1 MKKFLLLVVGV
12 FFSVSC
18 MTAQAE
24 DVQFPSDWS
33 KWNKQKTKLSGLNSL
48 PSCDGENAA
57 VSQFPQIY
65 QKAVET
71 YCGLRANGPGHVDI
85 LVNPAVQKN
94 YDARDGKMPDGANMI
109 LRFDGA
115 KLLLV
120 TEHKGGK
127 PYYGVFTEDGKK
139 VVSDGPLSAETCQSC
154 HTAYQSF
161 CKNGQC
167 GSRQ

>member
-1 MKKFLLLVVGV
+1 MKKFLMLIAGAI
-12 FFSVSC
+12 FSMAC
-18 MTAQAE
+18 ATAQA
-24 DVQFPSDWS
+24 DDAQFPQGWE

-65 QKAVET
+65 QKVVEV

-94 YDARDGKMPDGANMI
+94 YDARDGKMPDGVNMV

-127 PYYGVFTEDGKK
+127 PYYATYTEDGKRIN
-139 VVSDGPLSAETCQSC
+139 DGPLSSETCQSC
-154 HTAYQSF
+154 HTGYQSF